1 MPAMAGLSFRSRW
14 TDRHLRGALL
24 ALLLAPAAS
33 SAATPDLATSVANA
47 TSQLRLAWAAD
58 PSSASLP
65 FPSVRLLPAGASVE
79 QACNPK
85 APAHRP
91 AATARYCAASGQVLL
106 DRDLLADAYGKAPAS
121 QAGPIVTYWIA
132 TALAQRLQPGGEGGT
147 ATPAATT
154 AAATTAAAKTAAAS
168 TLQANCIAGVLLG
181 TRAARQASFNAM
193 PLLSAARGAYGER
206 YGAVVG
212 SASQRGYAL
221 LSGLGATASSCSGG
235 DMLALAQGTVPDP
248 ARLRE
253 IEQLPPPERAFS
265 SLSAAVNSQCQASG
279 QRTCPRRLASAAA
292 GR

>member
-1 MPAMAGLSFRSRW
+1 MPAMAGLSFRSRC
-14 TDRHLRGALL
+14 TDRYLRGALL
-24 ALLLAPAAS
+24 ALLLTPAAS
-33 SAATPDLATSVANA
+33 SAATPDLATSVADA

-79 QACNPK
+79 EACNPK
-85 APAHRP
+85 APARRP
-91 AATARYCAASGQVLL
+91 APTARYCAASGQVLL

-121 QAGPIVTYWIA
+121 QGGAIVTYWIA
-132 TALAQRLQPGGEGGT
+132 TALAERLQPGGEGGT
-147 ATPAATT
+147 ATPAAT
-154 AAATTAAAKTAAAS
+154 TAAAS

-221 LSGLGATASSCSGG
+221 LSGLGATASSCSRG

-253 IEQLPPPERAFS
+253 IEQLPAPERAFG

-279 QRTCPRRLASAAA
+279 QRTCPRRLASAAS

>member
-1 MPAMAGLSFRSRW
+1 MPAMAGLSFRSRC
-14 TDRHLRGALL
+14 TDRYLRGALL
-24 ALLLAPAAS
+24 ALLLTPVAS

-47 TSQLRLAWAAD
+47 SSQLRLAWAAD

-65 FPSVRLLPAGASVE
+65 FPRVRLLPAGDSVE

-85 APAHRP
+85 APARRP
-91 AATARYCAASGQVLL
+91 APTARYCAASGQVLL

-121 QAGPIVTYWIA
+121 QGGAIVTYWIA
-132 TALAQRLQPGGEGGT
+132 TALAERLQPGGEGGT
-147 ATPAATT
+147 ATPAAST
-154 AAATTAAAKTAAAS
+154 AVATTAAAS

-221 LSGLGATASSCSGG
+221 LSGLGATASSCSRG

-253 IEQLPPPERAFS
+253 IEQLPPPERAFG

-279 QRTCPRRLASAAA
+279 QRTCPRRLASAAS

>member
-1 MPAMAGLSFRSRW
+1 MPAMAGLSFRSRC
-14 TDRHLRGALL
+14 TDRYLRGALL
-24 ALLLAPAAS
+24 ALLLTPVAS

-47 TSQLRLAWAAD
+47 SSQLRLAWAAD

-65 FPSVRLLPAGASVE
+65 FPRVRLLPAGASVE

-85 APAHRP
+85 APARRP
-91 AATARYCAASGQVLL
+91 APTARYCAASGQVLL

-121 QAGPIVTYWIA
+121 QGGAIVTYWIA
-132 TALAQRLQPGGEGGT
+132 TALAERLQPGGEGGT
-147 ATPAATT
+147 ATPAAST
-154 AAATTAAAKTAAAS
+154 AAATTAAAS

-221 LSGLGATASSCSGG
+221 LSGLGATASSCSRG

-253 IEQLPPPERAFS
+253 IEQLPPPERAFG

-279 QRTCPRRLASAAA
+279 QRTCPRRLASAAS